1 MTARR
6 LLIGLVPLLLAA
18 TACGDGDDAATT
30 TSDSGKKLDKVTL
43 TLNWYPYGEHAPF
56 YYGKQQKIFE
66 KHGIDLT
73 INAGQGSQKT
83 VQATGAGQTDFGWAD
98 TPAVLAGVDQGVKVK
113 SLGVFLQTTPSSV
126 QFFDSAG
133 IKSPADLKG
142 RTIAGTAGDALSKT
156 FPIFLEKNG
165 LSEADVKV
173 QNTDPAGKIAAVI
186 SGKTDGLLG
195 YASDQGPTMQN
206 KAKKNVSYLRFS
218 ENGLNFYS
226 NGLIAGQKTLGGRSD
241 VAKRMV
247 QAVSEAWAAV
257 PSTGD
262 WGNVVSPTTPLLD
275 PGRTVK
281 LYAVFTN
288 PEWSAEKPD
297 LYAVDWLH
305 FNGPGVEKGKGTKV
319 SVSAAPATGTAPLA
333 VQLASKVKPAS
344 GRTIASYHW
353 DFGDNAKPTAP
364 EGPTATHTYARP
376 GSYTAHLT
384 VTDDKG
390 DTTTGAARITV
401 S

>member
-1 MTARR
+1 MTSRR
-6 LLIGLVPLLLAA
+6 LLFGLVPLLLVT
-18 TACGDGDDAATT
+18 TACGEGDAGTT

-83 VQATGAGQTDFGWAD
+83 VQATGAGRTDFGWAD

-126 QFFDSAG
+126 QFFESVG
-133 IKSPADLKG
+133 IGTPADLKG
-142 RTIAGTAGDALSKT
+142 KTIAGTAGDALSKT

-165 LSEADVKV
+165 LSETDVKV

-206 KAKKNVSYLRFS
+206 KAKKTVSYLRFS
-218 ENGLNFYS
+218 EHGLNFYS
-226 NGLIAGQKTLGGRSD
+226 NGLIAGQKTLTGRAD

-247 QAVSEAWAAV
+247 QAVSEAWAA
-257 PSTGD
+257 
-262 WGNVVSPTTPLLD
+262 
-275 PGRTVK
+275 
-281 LYAVFTN
+281 
-288 PEWSAEKPD
+288 AEKAPD
-297 LYAVDWLH
+297 PAVAAMEGASEQLPPKEVLAEQFRTTVTLLH
-305 FNGPGVEKGKGTKV
+305 TSATQGKAPGVNTEADWQQTIDVFAEAGMVKSPKAVSEYWDSATALKG
-319 SVSAAPATGTAPLA
+319 
-333 VQLASKVKPAS
+333 
-344 GRTIASYHW
+344 
-353 DFGDNAKPTAP
+353 
-364 EGPTATHTYARP
+364 
-376 GSYTAHLT
+376 
-384 VTDDKG
+384 
-390 DTTTGAARITV
+390 
-401 S
+401 